1 MIFFVDF
8 YIRLIS
14 LTFDKFY
21 LFFCINKFILLFIFI
36 IYVLIIFD
44 DRFKLKNKLFILF
57 FMIFLNIYDYM
68 DLHIFIKELYWYCLV
83 LNGLFIIHVCWLH
96 WI

>member
-8 YIRLIS
+8 YTRLIS

-36 IYVLIIFD
+36 TYVLIIFD
-44 DRFKLKNKLFILF
+44 DRFKLKNKLFILLFILF

-68 DLHIFIKELYWYCLV
+68 DLHIFIKELY
-83 LNGLFIIHVCWLH
+83 
-96 WI
+96 